1 MNKVYVVLEEW
12 VVDYESG
19 STMEVY
25 CTKEKALEDF
35 NERVKYAKIDM
46 NLENTNEDLIE
57 ESDMVEE
64 KEENS
69 YSVYEYGDYSRNH
82 ISINILEKEVIK

>member
-25 CTKEKALEDF
+25 NTKEKALEDF

-69 YSVYEYGDYSRNH
+69 YSVYEDGDYSRNH